1 MSGKPSDKRVAV
13 VQLAK
18 AVLEDN
24 PGSTL
29 RRLHYLLCSNAD
41 AVAVGYQNTKSDYDS
56 LGRWCTDA
64 RRSGELEYDLF
75 SDPTRSSHSI
85 NKWLN
90 PADFSESVRD
100 WYTRDRWIGQKF
112 RAELWVEKDGLI
124 GVLRDVARRWQITLR
139 SLHGQASLTACWEI
153 ANAFYFYDDVPIH
166 IFHYGDFD
174 PSGEKIP
181 EACLTEVQRILKSKL
196 QCERDIRYELLG
208 FKSTDFDE
216 CNIESID
223 PKPGDSL
230 LKAFYEKYGEDVRFA
245 EVDAL
250 SKDILIG
257 RVDDRLQQLVDD
269 NRWKFFG
276 DLETTEK
283 VQIASVLNS
292 LSGGEGT
299 DIRA

>member
-56 LGRWCTDA
+56 LGRWCTD
-64 RRSGELEYDLF
+64 
-75 SDPTRSSHSI
+75 
-85 NKWLN
+85 
-90 PADFSESVRD
+90 
-100 WYTRDRWIGQKF
+100 
-112 RAELWVEKDGLI
+112 
-124 GVLRDVARRWQITLR
+124 
-139 SLHGQASLTACWEI
+139 
-153 ANAFYFYDDVPIH
+153 
-166 IFHYGDFD
+166 
-174 PSGEKIP
+174 
-181 EACLTEVQRILKSKL
+181 
-196 QCERDIRYELLG
+196 
-208 FKSTDFDE
+208 
-216 CNIESID
+216 
-223 PKPGDSL
+223 
-230 LKAFYEKYGEDVRFA
+230 EDVRFA